1 MKSEIREDGRK
12 KVYNVKFANLTD
24 LQDFLLSNPKINS
37 ETFDNPSSV
46 RIDRKFVEMSLEEAI
61 NCLTGGYTEGL
72 DNFLRTNGVLRETT
86 VANLGGI
93 DHSRRLI
100 KTVCGGV
107 PIASLVAAGVPNC
120 NVRYVYDE
128 SSVVRNVYFN
138 VAYGAEERKEQ
149 IINRGL
155 IATYIIQALEK
166 KGEMVNFSTFTLLS
180 DRIDNPTEM
189 VNIDIVMKKPDDLFL
204 DVNKCYFPLTN
215 RAFLR
220 RVIFRVLETLPL
232 KPSWA
237 CGYGNPCGR
246 DAIKDFYKA
255 SSSDIIISKPRELGI
270 EGEDIYA
277 DTIATIETLGL
288 EKEFDIPKIK
298 KIGEMKRR

>member
-1 MKSEIREDGRK
+1 MKSEIREDGNK

-24 LQDFLLSNPKINS
+24 LQDFLLSNPPINS
-37 ETFDNPSSV
+37 DTFRSPSST
-46 RIDRKFVEMSLEEAI
+46 RLDSSFSGMSLEEAI
-61 NCLTGGYTEGL
+61 SCLTSGYSEGL
-72 DNFLRTNGVLRETT
+72 DNFLKTSGILRETT
-86 VANLGGI
+86 VANLGGT

-138 VAYGAEERKEQ
+138 VAYGAEEKEEQ

-180 DRIDNPTEM
+180 DGIVNPTEM

-220 RVIFRVLETLPL
+220 RIIFRVLESLPL
-232 KPSWA
+232 STGWS

-270 EGEDIYA
+270 EGKDIYT
-277 DTIATIETLGL
+277 DTIATIESLGL

-298 KIGEMKRR
+298 KLGEMKRH